1 MPFRSERT
9 LAVGGVALAVVLI
22 GAAVWW
28 RASRMPADALSVA
41 ASDADSRDV
50 RNDGA
55 FVLRMRLLPDAGV
68 SASSTSVRV
77 GAAAVSPDD
86 EAAYRAW
93 QRGGRE
99 GAGPAEYGDL
109 ATVTRWTNAPARALA
124 DGRVEVGPIA
134 LPAAPRYALQARAD
148 DGLRFYEAH
157 FARGDAP
164 AEVRPRVAA
173 GLRVRAPNGAD
184 PAGIAFGV
192 LFRRVAGSEDAA
204 WQSLLRRE
212 TPALLDAFDER
223 AWPVSGETRIAPLP
237 PGPIDVVAVANGVET
252 ERRRVV
258 LIAGRYVAFDLD
270 PAAAELGAA
279 LSSTVALRLVE
290 AGSGAPVREALA
302 VWLSPRGEVRVRAD
316 AKGVVRLPGVD
327 LSGPLRLE
335 LRFESKE
342 SSSLVVDA
350 LPRWPERIA
359 LALDLD
365 DARAVGD
372 TLEKTVALQPLR
384 WLIVETPGIDVPRR
398 PRVDDPF
405 PVFVL
410 QRAEGATWRD
420 ASAEAFRPVDE
431 GIAVSLDAPGRVRVA
446 AAIAPWRIAYSDAVE
461 SRTGDA
467 RRRTRLRATG
477 GRDLSLR
484 FVADARPLAF
494 APVRLVSPLRGVPP
508 KTMTTDA
515 AGRVVLPG
523 ANAPALRAEA
533 PGFEQV
539 EVRLDRVESNRAE
552 SGRNETD
559 RNETDRSET
568 VVSLRRGG

>member
-1 MPFRSERT
+1 MAMPFRSKRA
-9 LAVGGVALAVVLI
+9 LAVGAAALAVALI
-22 GAAVWW
+22 GTAVWW
-28 RASRMPADALSVA
+28 WASRTPIDAPPIAANDADADPR
-41 ASDADSRDV
+41 DA
-50 RNDGA
+50 RNDDA
-55 FVLRMRLLPDAGV
+55 FVLRMHLLPDAGV
-68 SASSTSVRV
+68 SASPTSVRV
-77 GAAAVSPDD
+77 GAATVSPDD

-99 GAGPAEYGDL
+99 GAGPVEYGDL

-148 DGLRFYEAH
+148 DGLRFYEAN

-164 AEVRPRVAA
+164 AELRPRVAA
-173 GLRVRAPNGAD
+173 GLRVRAPSGAKS
-184 PAGIAFGV
+184 AGMAFGL

-223 AWPVSGETRIAPLP
+223 AWPVSGEARIAPLP

-258 LIAGRYVAFDLD
+258 LIAGRYLGFDLD

-302 VWLSPRGEVRVRAD
+302 VWPSPRGEVRVRAD
-316 AKGVVRLPGVD
+316 AKGRVRLPGVD
-327 LSGPLRLE
+327 LSEPVRLE
-335 LRFESKE
+335 LRFDSKA

-420 ASAEAFRPVDE
+420 ASAEAFRPVEE
-431 GIAVSLDAPGRVRVA
+431 GIAVSLDTPGRVRVA

-467 RRRTRLRATG
+467 RQRTRLRATG
-477 GRDLSLR
+477 GRDVSLR

-494 APVRLVSPLRGVPP
+494 APVRFVSPLRGVPP

-523 ANAPALRAEA
+523 ANASGLRAEA
-533 PGFEQV
+533 PGFEQI
-539 EVRLDRVESNRAE
+539 EVRLGLGESDRR
-552 SGRNETD
+552 
-559 RNETDRSET
+559 ET
-568 VVSLRRGG
+568 VVSLRRGS